1 LIILKHTRILFMK
14 NTLIIIG
21 HPHLETSITSKIVAE
36 FIAETE
42 GYAGGNLKIRN
53 LCLLYPNY
61 KIDVQA
67 EQEALL
73 WAETVVLQFPFYW
86 YSVPGIL
93 KTWMDEVFEYGFAYG
108 KTGDKM
114 KGKNL
119 ILSFSTGG
127 PQEAYSHGARNNFEI
142 NELLYPIKQTS
153 NLMGTVWIEPLV
165 SFGMANIPGIET
177 DKSSTMQKATD
188 HAKKLYE
195 LILNL

>member
-1 LIILKHTRILFMK
+1 MIVFKHTRILFMK

-21 HPHLETSITSKIVAE
+21 HPNFDTSITSKAVVDYLV
-36 FIAETE
+36 ETTE
-42 GYAGGNLKIRN
+42 YSVESLKVRN
-53 LCLLYPNY
+53 LISLYPDY
-61 KIDVQA
+61 KINIEA
-67 EQEALL
+67 EQDALL
-73 WAETVVLQFPFYW
+73 WAKTVVLQFPFYW
-86 YSVPGIL
+86 YSVPGVL
-93 KTWMDEVFEYGFAYG
+93 KAWMDEVFEYGFAYG

-119 ILSFSTGG
+119 LLSFSTGG
-127 PQEAYSHGARNNFEI
+127 PQEAYAHGARNNFEI

-153 NLMGTVWIEPLV
+153 NLMGTVWIEPIV